1 MNLIIRHCFVLGI
14 KFIILKIFYI
24 SIIAA
29 IVNDPQV
36 LNLTLIKYKLLD
48 TWLPDKSNDI
58 SGSLEETMTQF
69 NLMKSLQQ
77 TQNNDKSHS
86 DENDKNYWR
95 CVYILQG
102 FEEAKESLGSEYLYQ
117 VTFSEDDKW
126 TINHQLRALKCLL
139 SVKYVH

>member
-1 MNLIIRHCFVLGI
+1 M
-14 KFIILKIFYI
+14 I
-24 SIIAA
+24 SILAT

-36 LNLTLIKYKLLD
+36 LNLALIKYKLLD

-58 SGSLEETMTQF
+58 GGSLDETITQF
-69 NLMKSLQQ
+69 NLLKSLQQ
-77 TQNNDKSHS
+77 SQNNENNENG

-117 VTFSEDDKW
+117 VIFSQDDKW

-139 SVKYVH
+139 SVRYVHSRPNIIYIYHSEPS

>member
-77 TQNNDKSHS
+77 TQNNEKSHS
-86 DENDKNYWR
+86 DENDKNY
-95 CVYILQG
+95 
-102 FEEAKESLGSEYLYQ
+102 
-117 VTFSEDDKW
+117 
-126 TINHQLRALKCLL
+126 
-139 SVKYVH
+139 